1 MPDVPEQDQV
11 TQKRAAAIAAVREVE
26 DGMRVGLGTG
36 STVAFAI
43 PALAERVARGL
54 RVTTVATSAAT
65 ERAAVAMGLTVVPFD
80 TLSCVDL
87 GIDGADEIDGRL
99 RAIKGGGAAM
109 LRKKIV
115 AQAASRMIAIVDA
128 GKQVARLGRAI
139 PIEVLPFAQGFVSH
153 RLEALGG
160 VVARR
165 EGGPAARSDQGY
177 PVLDCRFPAIDDP
190 ERLAAALA
198 SIPGL
203 LAHGLFLHEIDVAYV
218 GRRDGV
224 VRIDRPS
231 P

>member
-1 MPDVPEQDQV
+1 MPDAPEQDPV
-11 TQKRAAAIAAVREVE
+11 TQKRAAAIAAVSEVA

-54 RVTTVATSAAT
+54 RVTTVATSIATGHAAG
-65 ERAAVAMGLTVVPFD
+65 AAGLTVVPFD
-80 TLSCVDL
+80 ALSCVDL
-87 GIDGADEIDGRL
+87 AIDGADEIDGQL

-109 LRKKIV
+109 LREKIV

-128 GKQVARLGRAI
+128 GKLVPRLGRAI
-139 PIEVLPFAQGFVSH
+139 PIEVLPFAWAFVSH

-160 VVARR
+160 AVTPRQS
-165 EGGPAARSDQGY
+165 GPAARSDQGY

-218 GRRDGV
+218 GHRDGAL
-224 VRIDRPS
+224 RINRPS
-231 P
+231 R